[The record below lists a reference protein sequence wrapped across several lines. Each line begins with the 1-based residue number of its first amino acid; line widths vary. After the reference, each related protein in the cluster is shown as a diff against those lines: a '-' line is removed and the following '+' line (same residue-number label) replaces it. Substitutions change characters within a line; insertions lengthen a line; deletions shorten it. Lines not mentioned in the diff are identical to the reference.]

1 MASEIITLVSTD
13 PASST
18 TYMTRKNKKQ
28 NPDRLERKKYCPVL
42 RKHIIFREKK

>member
-18 TYMTRKNKKQ
+18 VYMTRKNKKQ
-28 NPDRLERKKYCPVL
+28 NPDKLSLKKFNPIAK
-42 RKHIIFREKK
+42 KHTNYKEKK

>member
-13 PASST
+13 PASSS

>member
-13 PASST
+13 PASSS

-28 NPDRLERKKYCPVL
+28 NPERLERKKYCPVL
-42 RKHIIFREKK
+42 RKHILFREKK

>member
-18 TYMTRKNKKQ
+18 VYMTRKNKKQ
-28 NPDRLERKKYCPVL
+28 NPERLERKKYCPEL
-42 RKHIIFREKK
+42 RKHILFKEKK